1 MLIGAGFF
9 TFIAVAKKVGDL
21 KIPIRVDGFQHSFIL
36 KPSHSDNF
44 DMAFN
49 GGESWST

>member
-9 TFIAVAKKVGDL
+9 TFIVIAKKSDDL
-21 KIPIRVDGFQHSFIL
+21 RIPIRIDCFQYSFIL
-36 KPSHSDNF
+36 KPSHSDSF